1 MREGG
6 PSALG
11 DRQIYRQA
19 VMETC
24 LFKPPAK
31 AFAGVY
37 VGSYS
42 CSVQPV
48 IISCPAVTRPRDD
61 TKPTKTR
68 RPADGDGTLVS
79 FMLCYVMLC
88 SVILPGKPPAE
99 ASTLSAFSA

>member
-68 RPADGDGTLVS
+68 RPADGDGTLIS
-79 FMLCYVMLC
+79 FMLCYVMQRN
-88 SVILPGKPPAE
+88 PTWE
-99 ASTLSAFSA
+99 ASSRSLHAQRVLCIV